1 MIGFESPYIDACG
14 FESLPLHSCLMGIPG
29 ITLGMTPPQK
39 GLMAREF
46 CTIIFEIALDT
57 YCAHMFLVV
66 FTCSF
71 ENAKIAD

>member
-1 MIGFESPYIDACG
+1 MRVALNPY
-14 FESLPLHSCLMGIPG
+14 HTTSCLMGITG

-39 GLMAREF
+39 GKISIFTKSREF
-46 CTIIFEIALDT
+46 HTVIFEIALDT

-71 ENAKIAD
+71 ENAKI